1 MSLKDG
7 IISAPVSIDDVKSVL
22 GESSNDL
29 ATLCKS
35 GNVNAFSKH
44 KPVPYNKLFTDE
56 NEYVQGKDYNYGLS
70 KPFKYAVAQLYT
82 KGSTVGDSIFDEDRP
97 LTYTH
102 PAGGAS
108 DPFRIGDFRNYTN
121 KMDWSN
127 SGLSNMLFRI
137 NSFGVTNGKAYIND
151 EVGIG
156 LQIASESQDRLLN
169 FYEVM
174 TDANLSIYPSLLFR
188 LPAVTSG
195 ETNYIS
201 KGGYVYKIISAPY
214 TLAQIKGGSVKY
226 STPYKIEFTV
236 NGTTYNLGTFVAGTK
251 YYFSISINLSE
262 QVFSLYKEKKI
273 SILPCFTWDRFYFK
287 LRTENSAAQMFALPN
302 VVVNGAGT
310 NCLDDVD
317 FTFTLGN
324 AGSSPTAD
332 VPPKI
337 AIQAISPHTF
347 TFDSNG
353 SITINSIKFK
363 FTNQSEGNISRSIQI
378 TSVQVAIYG
387 KNSSGAIAGISSQSP
402 TTVISSADKMMLT
415 MNSFVYG
422 GITYWDLVNSS
433 SKPLTAKRYTTSGF
447 SSYAVGIFISIMD
460 NTSGKTNSAT
470 FYYGIG

>member
-1 MSLKDG
+1 
-7 IISAPVSIDDVKSVL
+7 
-22 GESSNDL
+22 
-29 ATLCKS
+29 
-35 GNVNAFSKH
+35 
-44 KPVPYNKLFTDE
+44 
-56 NEYVQGKDYNYGLS
+56 
-70 KPFKYAVAQLYT
+70 
-82 KGSTVGDSIFDEDRP
+82 
-97 LTYTH
+97 
-102 PAGGAS
+102 
-108 DPFRIGDFRNYTN
+108 
-121 KMDWSN
+121 
-127 SGLSNMLFRI
+127 
-137 NSFGVTNGKAYIND
+137 
-151 EVGIG
+151 
-156 LQIASESQDRLLN
+156 
-169 FYEVM
+169 
-174 TDANLSIYPSLLFR
+174 
-188 LPAVTSG
+188 
-195 ETNYIS
+195 
-201 KGGYVYKIISAPY
+201 
-214 TLAQIKGGSVKY
+214 
-226 STPYKIEFTV
+226 
-236 NGTTYNLGTFVAGTK
+236 
-251 YYFSISINLSE
+251 
-262 QVFSLYKEKKI
+262 
-273 SILPCFTWDRFYFK
+273 
-287 LRTENSAAQMFALPN
+287 MFALPN

-402 TTVISSADKMMLT
+402 TSVISSAEKMMLT
-415 MNSFVYG
+415 MDSFVYG